1 MSAIPVPSRS
11 ARSLVFLLLLGA
23 CLVLPCSDAAPLG
36 GTGWLTINCDVDG
49 ASVYLD
55 NTLKGTISGGSFDVA
70 DGSQYSTYTVKKE
83 GYYDATGEVAFLPG
97 GDPNL
102 EITVTLTQ
110 KPVGSGKGWI
120 KVSCNLDGAT
130 VAFDGVAKGT
140 TAGGSF
146 TQEVSITGTPYTSYS
161 VSKAGYVTY
170 TGTVSSMPADGQTI
184 TLYATLNPVPTT
196 TVPTSVPTTTPATT
210 ATTVAP
216 PIGGDEGWYKVTCN
230 VNGASVSFNSEYKG
244 AISGGSLSVPVY
256 STGTPYTT
264 YRVEKAGY
272 VTASGQMPAAP
283 AKGKTVTLAVTL
295 VPVATSQPTPL
306 PTTQVS
312 PLGSGKGYIAIHANV
327 DGATV
332 TIGSHPAGI
341 ITNGVLKVPVS
352 TTGTPFSSFTI
363 TKAGYVTATG
373 TIPRQPAEGETV
385 DVYVTLAEEKTPT
398 PTESPLPPA
407 LALAGLT
414 IAALALAIRKGQ

>member
-1 MSAIPVPSRS
+1 MSAIPVTARS
-11 ARSLVFLLLLGA
+11 ALSLVFLLLAGA
-23 CLVLPCSDAAPLG
+23 CLVLPCSAAAPLG

-55 NTLKGTISGGSFDVA
+55 NTLKGTISQGSFDIA
-70 DGSQYSTYTVKKE
+70 DGAQYSTYTVKKD
-83 GYYDATGEVAFLPG
+83 GYYDATGEIAFLPG

-102 EITVTLTQ
+102 EITVTLTP

-120 KVSCNLDGAT
+120 KVSCNVDGAT

-161 VSKAGYVTY
+161 VSKTGYVTY
-170 TGTVSSMPADGQTI
+170 TGTINSMPADGQTI

-196 TVPTSVPTTTPATT
+196 AVPTTTVPTATP
-210 ATTVAP
+210 TTVAP

-230 VNGASVSFNSEYKG
+230 VNGASVYFNSEYKG
-244 AISGGSLSVPVY
+244 ATSGGSLTVPVY

-283 AKGKTVTLAVTL
+283 AKGKTVPLAVTL
-295 VPVATSQPTPL
+295 VPVATSEPTPL
-306 PTTQVS
+306 PTTPVS

-332 TIGSHPAGI
+332 TIGSSPAGI
-341 ITNGVLKVPVS
+341 IANGVLTVPVS
-352 TTGTPFSSFTI
+352 TTGTPFSSFTVA
-363 TKAGYVTATG
+363 KPGYVTATG
-373 TIPRQPAEGETV
+373 TVPRQPAEGETV
-385 DVYVTLAEEKTPT
+385 DVYVTLAEERAPTPA
-398 PTESPLPPA
+398 PTESPLPTA
-407 LALAGLT
+407 LPLAGLT